1 MGSDRDKHAGR
12 RRQIPRYV
20 VGSVNLTE
28 FSITFATSAT
38 FIVTLES
45 ANLAP
50 VIPLVFG
57 GLVSAPFAGYL
68 VKIVSN
74 RLLMLIV
81 GSLLSQAKNFRQII
95 NTRNVDTVDP
105 DDCKPGVS
113 GVLGGVDLA
122 KHSQTVSCVCKKKT
136 ELTVLVNA
144 ARTTPLN
151 TPNTP
156 FEK

>member
-45 ANLAP
+45 ANLAA

-81 GSLLSQAKNFRQII
+81 GSLLSQAKNFRQF
-95 NTRNVDTVDP
+95 
-105 DDCKPGVS
+105 G
-113 GVLGGVDLA
+113 
-122 KHSQTVSCVCKKKT
+122 
-136 ELTVLVNA
+136 
-144 ARTTPLN
+144 
-151 TPNTP
+151 
-156 FEK
+156 

>member
-12 RRQIPRYV
+12 RRQVPRYV

-57 GLVSAPFAGYL
+57 GLVSASFAGYL
-68 VKIVSN
+68 AKIVSN

-95 NTRNVDTVDP
+95 VTRNVDTVDP
-105 DDCKPGVS
+105 NE
-113 GVLGGVDLA
+113 LEAGGVRG
-122 KHSQTVSCVCKKKT
+122 VRGC
-136 ELTVLVNA
+136 
-144 ARTTPLN
+144 
-151 TPNTP
+151 
-156 FEK
+156 

>member
-1 MGSDRDKHAGR
+1 MKSDRDKHAGR
-12 RRQIPRYV
+12 QVPRYV

-95 NTRNVDTVDP
+95 NTRSVDTVDP
-105 DDCKPGVS
+105 D
-113 GVLGGVDLA
+113 
-122 KHSQTVSCVCKKKT
+122 
-136 ELTVLVNA
+136 EL
-144 ARTTPLN
+144 
-151 TPNTP
+151 
-156 FEK
+156 